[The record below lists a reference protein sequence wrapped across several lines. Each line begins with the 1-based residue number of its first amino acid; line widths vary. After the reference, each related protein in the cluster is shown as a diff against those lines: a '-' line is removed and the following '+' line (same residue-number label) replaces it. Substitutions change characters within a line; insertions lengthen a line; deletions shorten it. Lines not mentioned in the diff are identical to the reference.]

1 MLISRRLKAVV
12 CFVLWSNVA
21 SAGLAHPQLRFRA
34 PAEGDTTAVAATN
47 KNTNTAPATATAT
60 PAATTAAKAGG
71 SDSEPGT
78 AQATSAKTTAKAST
92 DDASATSGSADP
104 TSIITS
110 ISAATTTSS
119 LNSTLFNSTI
129 PAGQLP
135 LQPTVTPAYGVGGI
149 ILLATGVVYAL
160 VGVRKRW
167 LQTFFSTAYLG
178 ALGTTVL
185 ILYVMSLPISS
196 NAVQGAYLVAVVA
209 TGLVLGAL
217 AIVFKEIAEGFGCL
231 LGGFSL
237 GMWLMCL
244 RPGGLIQNSA
254 GSIGFIVGFTVCAY
268 AFYFSH
274 YTRHHALMVC
284 IAFGGAT
291 TAVLGI
297 DCFSRA
303 GLKEFWA
310 YVWNLNDDLFPLG
323 TVTYPITR
331 GIKVE
336 LAAVILIFC
345 AGVVSQLKLWHLVQE
360 RRAKRDA
367 DRLADEQNLAKEEEK
382 VGRDIEAANARDREQ
397 WEAVYGDGTYVPGT
411 VPPAGPGSTTA
422 GEGDSGVCDLDSE
435 KGEKTSRSRDA
446 SSSSQNGNDSHGEI
460 ELDDIQPKGAAEIVM
475 EQDAKDG
482 AVTVRVAQDE
492 YPHGLPPAELE
503 AEAVAGASANAHRVS
518 AQPATATPGIVPLP
532 FTVPH
537 KGNDNNGNEND
548 KDDDDRSSVATFAD
562 EDEVVPSA
570 TARRRPQSP
579 QSPSNL
585 AKRLSQGS
593 AGLFRSLSQRSKRAS
608 AALDEAMAN
617 GTAGHS
623 RGNGQSK
630 EELVSRRASAMMIRH
645 VQDDDNSS
653 LAVTMDGMSSDEDE
667 EEDEIVKATE
677 TEDDSK
683 SNANSKSKEIEVKAQ
698 LASEADASSLKP
710 PKADK
715 ADKHLSAATAST
727 DIDEKR
733 LSQDKSVAESVAPPT
748 TPANLKDR
756 LPRSLSRVAMS
767 YRTNEWAKHLS
778 NADAPEFE
786 TLQLGEPVVADATN
800 ATAAP
805 ASPLSGVSPTSGSR
819 AVFSSEPAA
828 PLNLA
833 DLQQT
838 AETGSPA
845 PAAPRT
851 ASVYGALARSDS
863 HQSLRPAQATP
874 NAPSA
879 PYNPLKID
887 TTNAVNTLPS
897 RNSFS
902 GSPGPS
908 MSAGSI
914 ANGWRSS
921 SANQIL
927 SARGAGLQHEPIA
940 EEDTAPG
947 SIVGSVD
954 DNRNTPTPPHGQSQ
968 RGSLPPV
975 PGVVSFNTPQTLIGQ
990 RELLLRSK
998 SQQGMYIGG
1007 SLVRSASAA
1016 SMAGLPNSYSTSQLP
1031 PISSGASDAG
1041 SAHASVHN
1049 GPAPTPVQDLDDL
1062 PMSQRREMMRQ
1073 SSLMSLSG
1081 PTSPSGAVPA
1091 STVPFDSHQ
1100 PKRDQQHL
1108 PTAAVRQ
1115 AQLATFRN
1123 SVAADLRGGM
1133 GNAPNT
1139 VTPTGGR
1146 LRESMS
1152 APYVS
1157 PQSQYG
1163 STPFLNQHGSMAS
1176 LQNVETVAH
1185 AQSQMDLQRQY
1196 LISQKGAEAQR
1207 REMERLEKERANQAF
1222 EERMRRGDLLGAHRD
1237 AMRKMQ
1243 ASMK

>member
-1 MLISRRLKAVV
+1 M
-12 CFVLWSNVA
+12 
-21 SAGLAHPQLRFRA
+21 
-34 PAEGDTTAVAATN
+34 
-47 KNTNTAPATATAT
+47 
-60 PAATTAAKAGG
+60 
-71 SDSEPGT
+71 
-78 AQATSAKTTAKAST
+78 
-92 DDASATSGSADP
+92 
-104 TSIITS
+104 
-110 ISAATTTSS
+110 
-119 LNSTLFNSTI
+119 
-129 PAGQLP
+129 
-135 LQPTVTPAYGVGGI
+135 
-149 ILLATGVVYAL
+149 
-160 VGVRKRW
+160 GVRKRW
-167 LQTFFSTAYLG
+167 LQTFFATAYLG

-185 ILYVMSLPISS
+185 ILYVMSLPIRSD
-196 NAVQGAYLVAVVA
+196 AVQGAYLVAVVA
-209 TGLVLGAL
+209 TGLVLGSL

-237 GMWLMCL
+237 AMWLMCL

-274 YTRHHALMVC
+274 YTRHHALLVC

-291 TAVLGI
+291 AAVLGI

-310 YVWNLNDDLFPLG
+310 YTWNLNDDLFPLG

-336 LAAVILIFC
+336 LAAVILLFC
-345 AGVVSQLKLWHLVQE
+345 AGVVSQLKLWRLVQA

-367 DRLADEQNLAKEEEK
+367 DRLADEQNLAKEEEQ

-422 GEGDSGVCDLDSE
+422 GEGDSGVCDMDSE
-435 KGEKTSRSRDA
+435 KGEKGSRSRDA
-446 SSSSQNGNDSHGEI
+446 SSSSQSNASNAEI
-460 ELDDIQPKGAAEIVM
+460 EMDNMQPKGAAETVM

-492 YPHGLPPAELE
+492 YPQGLPPAELE
-503 AEAVAGASANAHRVS
+503 AEVVVAGAHASAHRVS
-518 AQPATATPGIVPLP
+518 AQPTTASPGIVPLP

-537 KGNDNNGNEND
+537 KSNNENEND
-548 KDDDDRSSVATFAD
+548 DENDDDDRSSVATFAD
-562 EDEVVPSA
+562 EDEVVPST
-570 TARRRPQSP
+570 TARRRPQSS
-579 QSPSNL
+579 QPSNL

-617 GTAGHS
+617 GTA
-623 RGNGQSK
+623 GNGQSK

-653 LAVTMDGMSSDEDE
+653 LAVTMDGMSSDEE
-667 EEDEIVKATE
+667 EE
-677 TEDDSK
+677 EDDSK
-683 SNANSKSKEIEVKAQ
+683 ANPESREIEVKAQ
-698 LASEADASSLKP
+698 LASEADASSLKTP
-710 PKADK
+710 QGDT
-715 ADKHLSAATAST
+715 ADKHISAAAAST
-727 DIDEKR
+727 DTSAAEP
-733 LSQDKSVAESVAPPT
+733 VAPT

-786 TLQLGEPVVADATN
+786 TLQLGEPVVAASTN
-800 ATAAP
+800 TNTNTTGAP
-805 ASPLSGVSPTSGSR
+805 TSPLSGVSPTNVSS
-819 AVFSSEPAA
+819 AVFPSEPAA

-838 AETGSPA
+838 AETGAPA

-851 ASVYGALARSDS
+851 ASASVYGALSRSNS
-863 HQSLRPAQATP
+863 HQSLATP
-874 NAPSA
+874 
-879 PYNPLKID
+879 PYNPLKVN

-897 RNSFS
+897 RNSFA

-908 MSAGSI
+908 MGAGSI
-914 ANGWRSS
+914 ASGWRSS
-921 SANQIL
+921 SANQLL

-940 EEDTAPG
+940 EEDAAL
-947 SIVGSVD
+947 GSVAGSAD
-954 DNRNTPTPPHGQSQ
+954 DNRSTPTPPQGQSQ

-990 RELLLRSK
+990 REMLLRSK

-1007 SLVRSASAA
+1007 SVAQSVVNAA
-1016 SMAGLPNSYSTSQLP
+1016 SMAGLHSSYSSAQLP
-1031 PISSGASDAG
+1031 PISDAG
-1041 SAHASVHN
+1041 SVYASGYI
-1049 GPAPTPVQDLDDL
+1049 GPAAPTPTPVQDLDDL

-1081 PTSPSGAVPA
+1081 PASPAGAVPA
-1091 STVPFDSHQ
+1091 STLPFDSHQ
-1100 PKRDQQHL
+1100 PKRDQQQHL

-1123 SVAADLRGGM
+1123 SVAADLRGG
-1133 GNAPNT
+1133 NVSNT
-1139 VTPTGGR
+1139 TAPTGGR
-1146 LRESMS
+1146 LRES
-1152 APYVS
+1152 VS
-1157 PQSQYG
+1157 TPFVPPQSQYG
-1163 STPFLNQHGSMAS
+1163 SMAS
-1176 LQNVETVAH
+1176 LPNAETVGH

-1196 LISQKGAEAQR
+1196 LLSQKGAEAQR
-1207 REMERLEKERANQAF
+1207 HEQERLDKERANQAF
-1222 EERMRRGDLLGAHRD
+1222 EERMRRGDLLEAHRD